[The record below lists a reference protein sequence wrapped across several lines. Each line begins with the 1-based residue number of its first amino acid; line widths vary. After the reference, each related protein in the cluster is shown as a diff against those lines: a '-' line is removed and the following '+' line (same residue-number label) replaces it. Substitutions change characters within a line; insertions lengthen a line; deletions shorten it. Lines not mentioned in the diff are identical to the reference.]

1 MPRQEKEMTLL
12 LVVTQESLVDLP
24 ELGDGHSLSKP
35 VVAEGADMAKWPVI
49 AIVDD
54 DKWMRRS
61 LERLLKSAGYRS
73 EAFISAEHYLAARN
87 QEETGCIILDIGLP
101 GMNGF
106 ELERFLAAEENSLPI
121 VFVSAHD
128 EPEVRDEAA
137 NAGAIAFLGKPF
149 DDNALL
155 DAIDTALK

>member
-1 MPRQEKEMTLL
+1 MTLL
-12 LVVTQESLVDLP
+12 PVVTQERPQDLQICDWQQTP
-24 ELGDGHSLSKP
+24 FAPTCAK
-35 VVAEGADMAKWPVI
+35 GADMEKWPVI

-54 DKWMRRS
+54 DKWMRKS

-73 EAFISAEHYLAARN
+73 VTFISAEHYLAARN
-87 QEETGCIILDIGLP
+87 QEEISCVILDIGLP

-106 ELERFLAAEENSLPI
+106 ELERFLAAEQNPLPI

-128 EPEVRDEAA
+128 EPEARDEAA
-137 NAGAIAFLGKPF
+137 HARGVAFLGKPF

-155 DAIDTALK
+155 DAICTALK

>member
-1 MPRQEKEMTLL
+1 MALL
-12 LVVTQESLVDLP
+12 LAVTPRDRRTCRSAIGDRPYLPTLVL
-24 ELGDGHSLSKP
+24 K
-35 VVAEGADMAKWPVI
+35 GADMEKWPVI

-54 DKWMRRS
+54 DKWMRKS
-61 LERLLKSAGYRS
+61 LERLLKYAGYRS

-87 QEETGCIILDIGLP
+87 QEIGCMILDIGLP

-106 ELERFLAAEENSLPI
+106 DLERFLAAEHTRLPI

-128 EPEVRDEAA
+128 EPEIRDEAA
-137 NAGAIAFLGKPF
+137 HVGAVAFLGKPF

-155 DAIDTALK
+155 DAISTALK

>member
-1 MPRQEKEMTLL
+1 MALQLIATKRDRRTCRSAIGNRPYLPTLVL
-12 LVVTQESLVDLP
+12 
-24 ELGDGHSLSKP
+24 K
-35 VVAEGADMAKWPVI
+35 GADMEKWPVI

-54 DKWMRRS
+54 DKWMRKS

-87 QEETGCIILDIGLP
+87 QEEIGCVILDIGLP

-106 ELERFLAAEENSLPI
+106 ELERFLAAEHNRLPI

-137 NAGAIAFLGKPF
+137 HAGAVAFLGKPF

-155 DAIDTALK
+155 DAISTALK

>member
-1 MPRQEKEMTLL
+1 MVLL
-12 LVVTQESLVDLP
+12 LAVTQGDLRTCRSAIGTRSYLPTLVLQ
-24 ELGDGHSLSKP
+24 
-35 VVAEGADMAKWPVI
+35 GADMEKWPVI

-54 DKWMRRS
+54 DKGMRKS

-87 QEETGCIILDIGLP
+87 QEEIGCVILDIGLP

-106 ELERFLAAEENSLPI
+106 ELQRFLAAEHNGLPI

-128 EPEVRDEAA
+128 EPEIRDEAVH
-137 NAGAIAFLGKPF
+137 AGAVAFLGKPF

-155 DAIDTALK
+155 DAISTAFK

>member
-1 MPRQEKEMTLL
+1 ME
-12 LVVTQESLVDLP
+12 
-24 ELGDGHSLSKP
+24 
-35 VVAEGADMAKWPVI
+35 KWPVI

-54 DKWMRRS
+54 DKWMRKS
-61 LERLLKSAGYRS
+61 LERLLTSAGYRS

-87 QEETGCIILDIGLP
+87 QEEIGCVILDIGLP

-106 ELERFLAAEENSLPI
+106 ELERFLAAEHNRPPI

-137 NAGAIAFLGKPF
+137 HAGAVAFLGKPF

-155 DAIDTALK
+155 HAISTALK

>member
-1 MPRQEKEMTLL
+1 
-12 LVVTQESLVDLP
+12 
-24 ELGDGHSLSKP
+24 
-35 VVAEGADMAKWPVI
+35 MANWPLI

-54 DKWMRRS
+54 DQWIRRS
-61 LERLLKSAGYRS
+61 LQRLLKSAGYRA
-73 EAFISAEHYLAARN
+73 EAFISAEHFLAARN
-87 QEETGCIILDIGLP
+87 HVETGCIILDIGLP

-106 ELERFLAAEENSLPI
+106 ELERRLTAEDSRLPV

-137 NAGAIAFLGKPF
+137 HAGAVAFLGKPF

-155 DAIDTALK
+155 DAICTALK

>member
-1 MPRQEKEMTLL
+1 VIRIKLYLL
-12 LVVTQESLVDLP
+12 R
-24 ELGDGHSLSKP
+24 P
-35 VVAEGADMAKWPVI
+35 VEAGGTIMAERPLI

-54 DKWMRRS
+54 DQWMRRS
-61 LERLLKSAGYRS
+61 LQRLLKSAGYRS

-87 QEETGCIILDIGLP
+87 HEETACIILDIGLP

-106 ELERFLAAEENSLPI
+106 ELERLLTAEHNRLPI
-121 VFVSAHD
+121 VFVSARN

-137 NAGAIAFLGKPF
+137 LAGAVAFLGKPF

-155 DAIDTALK
+155 DAICTALK